1 MRHFLWSAFLDT
13 NAKRNFLVTNV
24 HPIMTTLWQ
33 KAKKQNQIELDKYKA
48 YVEDRY
54 PFPVQS
60 LPYTVFENTKNV
72 STFSKWLNY
81 T

>member
-54 PFPVQS
+54 PFPVQP

>member
-1 MRHFLWSAFLDT
+1 M
-13 NAKRNFLVTNV
+13 
-24 HPIMTTLWQ
+24 TLWQ
-33 KAKKQNQIELDKYKA
+33 KAKKLNQIELDKYKA

-54 PFPVQS
+54 PFPVQP